1 MKNRSALFIVALT
14 AVAAVV
20 LAYGYAAAGTPTPAS
35 DNPSCADHGFLQLT
49 KFDPPP
55 SSGTDS
61 QEGVTISITGS
72 DGDQATEFSW
82 SSTTAIDLV
91 IVKAG
96 DGANVYPYEEVIAD
110 TGLFGPANKGIG
122 HISFCYDPESPSPSP
137 PPDPSP
143 DPSPEPPFPSPSPPP
158 SPSAIPSPSP

>member
-1 MKNRSALFIVALT
+1 MKNRSALFAVALT

-35 DNPSCADHGFLQLT
+35 DNPSCADHGFLRLT

-55 SSGTDS
+55 SSGTAS
-61 QEGVTISITGS
+61 QEGVTISITS
-72 DGDQATEFSW
+72 SNGDQPTEFLW

-122 HISFCYDPESPSPSP
+122 HISFCYDTESPSPSP
-137 PPDPSP
+137 SP
-143 DPSPEPPFPSPSPPP
+143 DPSPSPPPSPPP